1 MGNIVSKEGGGNLI
15 IFRIKVIKTY
25 LKRNNTPTYTR
36 NERVR
41 TGPKK
46 VFGDTNSARTMVRS
60 SGATTS
66 RRKAAAI
73 GHMVVT
79 MRLLTKS
86 NSYMHAR
93 LSEGSRSRLRT

>member
-1 MGNIVSKEGGGNLI
+1 MG
-15 IFRIKVIKTY
+15 
-25 LKRNNTPTYTR
+25 NNTPTYTR

-66 RRKAAAI
+66 RRRAAAI